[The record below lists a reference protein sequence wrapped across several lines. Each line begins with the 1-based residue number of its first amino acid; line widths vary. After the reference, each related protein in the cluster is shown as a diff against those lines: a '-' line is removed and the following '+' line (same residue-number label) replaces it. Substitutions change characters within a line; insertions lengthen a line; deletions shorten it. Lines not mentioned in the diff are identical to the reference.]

1 MFTLQEVGELR
12 HLWLKYSLEL
22 KRCHT
27 YVRKEGKMVPTGI
40 DAKHMKRCYKRILAV
55 DRALKCLI
63 ARHPAEVFDAF
74 ICPTV
79 CLHYSDALTRHDSA

>member
-40 DAKHMKRCYKRILAV
+40 DAKHMKRCYKRIIAV

-63 ARHPAEVFDAF
+63 AEYPAAIFYAF
-74 ICPTV
+74 VCPTV